1 MKKLVFATN
10 NKHKLEE
17 VSTLIQNH
25 FELLSLADIKCFE
38 EIEEPHNTLI
48 DNAFEKASFVYNRY
62 NYNCFAD
69 DTGLEIDALDGKPGV
84 YSARYAGEN
93 CTFEDNVNK
102 VLEEMKGKKLRT
114 ARFKTIIALI
124 IDGKK
129 YSFEGVVE
137 GVITEKPSQGN
148 EGFGYDPIFR
158 PLGYSETFAQM
169 PLEEKNKI
177 SHRGLAS
184 QKLIEFLKNVD

>member
-17 VSTLIQNH
+17 VSNLIQNH

-69 DTGLEIDALDGKPGV
+69 DTGLEIDALDGRPGV

-137 GVITEKPSQGN
+137 GIITEKPSQGN

-169 PLEEKNKI
+169 LLEEKNKI

>member
-69 DTGLEIDALDGKPGV
+69 DTGLEIDALDGRPGV

-102 VLEEMKGKKLRT
+102 VLEEMKEKKLRK

-124 IDGKK
+124 IDGEK

-137 GVITEKPSQGN
+137 GEIMEKPSQEN
-148 EGFGYDPIFR
+148 KGFGYDPIFR
-158 PLGYSETFAQM
+158 PIGYSETFAQM
-169 PLEEKNKI
+169 SLEEKNKI

-184 QKLIEFLKNVD
+184 QKLIAFLNVLE

>member
-169 PLEEKNKI
+169 LLEEKNKI

>member
-17 VSTLIQNH
+17 VSPLIESH
-25 FELLSLADIKCFE
+25 FKLLSLADIECFE
-38 EIEEPHNTLI
+38 EIEEPHDTLK
-48 DNAFEKASFVYNRY
+48 DNAFEKARFVFNRY

-69 DTGLEIDALDGKPGV
+69 DTGLEIDALNGRPGV
-84 YSARYAGEN
+84 YSARFAGEN
-93 CTFEDNVNK
+93 CTFQDNVNK
-102 VLEEMKGKKLRT
+102 VLEEMKGKTLRT

-124 IDGKK
+124 IDGKE

-137 GVITEKPSQGN
+137 GEIIEKPSQGK

-158 PLGYSETFAQM
+158 PLGYSQTFAQM

-184 QKLIEFLKNVD
+184 QKLIAFLKDLI

>member
-69 DTGLEIDALDGKPGV
+69 DTGLEIDALDGRPGV

>member
-1 MKKLVFATN
+1 MNKLVFATN

-69 DTGLEIDALDGKPGV
+69 DTGLEIDALDGRPGV